1 MLMCSAMAF
10 YEVVSMGQPKWQR
23 KTELPRERNLEKKLA
38 ANECADDF

>member
-23 KTELPRERNLEKKLA
+23 KTELPRERNLA